1 MTVKEIK
8 EKLVEDFGYKT
19 EDLSNIK
26 KAELTNILTEEL
38 RATTAELNFG
48 EGQDSGDFTLVED
61 EVENMEDVIE
71 PIPPSIS
78 SPEWSDYVISKFEYD
93 ELIPPSISDPEWSD
107 YVLSKFEY
115 DEMVDGNPT
124 VDGLR
129 RVTEVV
135 LGEIISTDTDIVQVP
150 TKENEGRATA
160 VCSVVV
166 QTHFGNI
173 RKSSGSGDA
182 WHKNTD
188 MPYSKFPVAMAET
201 RAEGRALRRILQL
214 RKVVAAEELSD
225 GLDDSIDYEKNI
237 SDNQVNFIEVMCR
250 PDGRGLDINIA
261 KLINETDES
270 RAKKTTIR
278 ELSHS
283 EATKFIKVLSSY
295 QNNADDI
302 PVGIRGYDAEW
313 RSYFDVNNS

>member
-1 MTVKEIK
+1 MSTMTVKEIK
-8 EKLVEDFGYKT
+8 EKLVGDFGYKT

-38 RATTAELNFG
+38 RATTAEMNFG
-48 EGQDSGDFTLVED
+48 EGQDSGDFSLVED
-61 EVENMEDVIE
+61 EVESMEDVIE
-71 PIPPSIS
+71 AIPPSIS
-78 SPEWSDYVISKFEYD
+78 SPEWSDYVI
-93 ELIPPSISDPEWSD
+93 
-107 YVLSKFEY
+107 SKFEY

-166 QTHFGNI
+166 QTHFGTI

-270 RAKKTTIR
+270 RAKKASIR

-302 PVGIRGYDAEW
+302 PVDIRGYDAEW

>member
-78 SPEWSDYVISKFEYD
+78 SPEWSDYVI
-93 ELIPPSISDPEWSD
+93 
-107 YVLSKFEY
+107 SKFEY

>member
-1 MTVKEIK
+1 MSTMTVKEIK
-8 EKLVEDFGYKT
+8 EKLVEDFGYKS

-26 KAELTNILTEEL
+26 KAELTNILTEEM
-38 RATTAELNFG
+38 RATSVDLDFG
-48 EGQDSGDFTLVED
+48 DGQNSGDFSLVED
-61 EVENMEDVIE
+61 DVETMEQVVE
-71 PIPPSIS
+71 AVPPSIS
-78 SPEWSDYVISKFEYD
+78 SPEWSDYVISKFE
-93 ELIPPSISDPEWSD
+93 S
-107 YVLSKFEY
+107 

-135 LGEIISTDTDIVQVP
+135 LGQIVSTETDIAQVP

-160 VCSVVV
+160 VCTIVVE
-166 QTHFGNI
+166 THFGNI
-173 RKSSGSGDA
+173 RKASGSGDA

-225 GLDDSIDYEKNI
+225 TLDDSIDYEKNI
-237 SDNQVNFIEVMCR
+237 TDNQVNFIEVMCK
-250 PDGRGLDINIA
+250 PEGRGLDINIA
-261 KLINETDES
+261 KFINQTADGEP
-270 RAKKTTIR
+270 KKTSIR
-278 ELSHS
+278 ELKHS
-283 EATKFIKVLSSY
+283 EAAKFIKLLSSY

-302 PVGIRGYDAEW
+302 PVAVRGYDAEW
-313 RSYFDVNNS
+313 RSYFDVSNS

>member
-1 MTVKEIK
+1 MSTMTVKEIK
-8 EKLVEDFGYKT
+8 EKLVGDFGYKT

-26 KAELTNILTEEL
+26 KAELTSILTEEL
-38 RATTAELNFG
+38 RATTAEMNFG
-48 EGQDSGDFTLVED
+48 EGQDSGDFSLVED
-61 EVENMEDVIE
+61 EVESMEDVIE
-71 PIPPSIS
+71 AIPPSIS
-78 SPEWSDYVISKFEYD
+78 SPEWSDYVI
-93 ELIPPSISDPEWSD
+93 
-107 YVLSKFEY
+107 SKFEY

-166 QTHFGNI
+166 QTHFGTI

-270 RAKKTTIR
+270 RAKKASIR

-302 PVGIRGYDAEW
+302 PVDIRGYDAEW